1 MTTYIPSLTLPA
13 QVFTNPALAVLTPIV
28 LGTAVGFGVSR
39 TSTFIFL
46 LSRNH
51 PLTRPEA
58 RNTQGTYMALK
69 QPKFRP
75 PPWLFGPAWTLLYGL
90 MGYASHRAL
99 TTGLD
104 PLSSAASLQNAKHGA
119 TLYSIQLGLNYL
131 WMPLFF
137 GLKKPKA
144 AAVDILA
151 LGGTVAYLTYVWAQ
165 VDSVAAW
172 CLAPYLGWLGFATYL
187 NFGVGM
193 LNDWDFE
200 GKTVEKSPKDKSH
213 PTKNI
218 NEKSE

>member
-1 MTTYIPSLTLPA
+1 
-13 QVFTNPALAVLTPIV
+13 
-28 LGTAVGFGVSR
+28 
-39 TSTFIFL
+39 
-46 LSRNH
+46 
-51 PLTRPEA
+51 
-58 RNTQGTYMALK
+58 MALK

-99 TTGLD
+99 TTGLN

-131 WMPLFF
+131 WTPLFF

-187 NFGVGM
+187 NFGIGM
-193 LNDWDFE
+193 LNDWDLE

-218 NEKSE
+218 NEKAE